1 MSGLPTAI
9 RRLDSDRV
17 VAGGRW
23 RTIGAAIATVAA
35 LVAISFVTLGADVWQ
50 ALVDSMT
57 FTQTVVLEQG
67 GTGWETIQSVFSAA
81 RMWGTSVHLA

>member
-1 MSGLPTAI
+1 
-9 RRLDSDRV
+9 
-17 VAGGRW
+17 
-23 RTIGAAIATVAA
+23 
-35 LVAISFVTLGADVWQ
+35 
-50 ALVDSMT
+50 MT